1 MWPLSRI
8 RDRPQSFRQNAV
20 PETLGWLRGTVA
32 APHRRVGNLPAETTS
47 LVGRRDE
54 LAQVMRLCA
63 GYRLVTLTGVGGVGK
78 SRLALRA
85 AAQMQAQF
93 PDGAWLV
100 QLSALQHGALLGH
113 AISEALGLADQ
124 TFRPM
129 GEVLTDYLAERR
141 LLLVLDTC
149 EHLVEECAE
158 TTEMLLEAA
167 AGLRILATSR
177 QSLDVPGEQVLIV
190 GPLPVPAP
198 ATAMGGRDDAV
209 ALFCE
214 RAAEVAD
221 FALTEDN
228 RGEVA
233 RLCRRLDGIP
243 LAVELAAVRLRELSV
258 DQLAQRLDDRFAV
271 LGTAEDQATQARH
284 QTLRTAIGW
293 SHELC
298 EPPERLLWAR
308 LSVFV
313 GEFDADAAEQVC
325 GDAQLPD
332 VAVVGVL
339 LGLVDKSI
347 VLRRQTPAGVRYR
360 LLDTI
365 REYGAEWLHAL
376 GEEQAIKRRHRDHY
390 LALARQGD
398 AQWLGPDQ
406 VSWYERMTGAH
417 DNLRAALEFCLA
429 RPDGQTALELAGAL
443 WFFWYG
449 CGFAK
454 EGRHYLEQAL
464 ALEPEPSPA
473 RTKALWTCGVLA
485 ASQGDAVATEALSA
499 ELVAAR
505 HQDGRR
511 HDDAAALELTLTMF
525 TALLQGD
532 LTKVA
537 SMSDSALSM
546 LRRNGDFSF
555 PTILALLVRTHAHI
569 LSGEVDDGIR
579 LLEELRTRCDQHG
592 ERWIRAYGD
601 SFRAHAELGRGR
613 LDAAQTYGR
622 AALEVKHR
630 LHDRMGIAL
639 VVDALAW
646 AAGAAGQ
653 GERAAR
659 LLGLAHQVWDTHGPQ
674 QAGIPQFVA
683 ARQACERQAR
693 EAIGDQGYEVAF
705 RWGSEA
711 DLETGISYALSEPET
726 RPHG

>member
-1 MWPLSRI
+1 
-8 RDRPQSFRQNAV
+8 
-20 PETLGWLRGTVA
+20 VA

-47 LVGRRDE
+47 LVGRRGE
-54 LAQVMRLCA
+54 LARVRRLCA
-63 GYRLVTLTGVGGVGK
+63 RYRLVTLTGVGGVGK

-85 AAQMQAQF
+85 AAQLRAQF
-93 PDGAWLV
+93 PDGVWLV

-113 AISEALGLADQ
+113 AIAGALGLADQ
-124 TFRPM
+124 TLRSM
-129 GEVLTDYLAERR
+129 GEVLTDYLAGRR

-158 TTEMLLEAA
+158 TAEMLLEAA
-167 AGLRILATSR
+167 VGLRILATSR
-177 QSLDVPGEQVLIV
+177 QSLDVPGERVLVV
-190 GPLPVPAP
+190 GPLPVPEP
-198 ATAMGGRDDAV
+198 ATTMGGHDDAV
-209 ALFCE
+209 ALFCD
-214 RAAEVAD
+214 RAAEVVPG
-221 FALTEDN
+221 FALTRHN
-228 RGEVA
+228 RAEVA

-258 DQLAQRLDDRFAV
+258 DQLAQRLDDRFAL
-271 LGTAEDQATQARH
+271 LGTAEDQAALARH

-308 LSVFV
+308 LSVFA

-325 GDAQLPD
+325 AGPQLPD
-332 VAVVGVL
+332 VAVFGVL
-339 LGLVDKSI
+339 FGLVDKSI
-347 VLRRQTPAGVRYR
+347 VLQRETPDGVRYR

-365 REYGAEWLHAL
+365 REYGAGWLHAL
-376 GEEQAIKRRHRDHY
+376 GEEQEVKRRHRDHY

-406 VSWYERMTGAH
+406 VAWYERMTGAH

-429 RPDGQTALELAGAL
+429 EPDGQAALELAGAL

-464 ALEPEPSPA
+464 ALDPEPSPA
-473 RTKALWTCGVLA
+473 RTKALWTCGVVA
-485 ASQGDAVATEALSA
+485 ASQGDGAATEARAA
-499 ELVAAR
+499 ELAAAQ
-505 HQDGRR
+505 HQDGQR
-511 HDDAAALELTLTMF
+511 HDDADAAVLVLTLTMWA
-525 TALLQGD
+525 ALLRGD
-532 LTKVA
+532 LTQAA
-537 SMSDSALSM
+537 SRSDSALAM
-546 LRRNGDFSF
+546 LRRDDDFRF
-555 PTILALLVRTHAHI
+555 PTLVALLVRTHAHI
-569 LSGEVDDGIR
+569 LGGQVDHGIR

-592 ERWIRAYGD
+592 ERWMRAYGE
-601 SFRAHAELGRGR
+601 SFLAQAELRRGR
-613 LDAAQTYGR
+613 LDAAQAYGR

-630 LHDRMGIAL
+630 LHDRVGVAH

-659 LLGLAHQVWDTHGPQ
+659 LLGLAHQVWDTYGPQ

-711 DLETGISYALSEPET
+711 DLDAGISFALSEPGI
-726 RPHG
+726 RPQVSTEDGPTG

>member
-1 MWPLSRI
+1 MLL
-8 RDRPQSFRQNAV
+8 
-20 PETLGWLRGTVA
+20 PEMLGWLRGTLA

-54 LAQVMRLCA
+54 LAQVRQLCTR
-63 GYRLVTLTGVGGVGK
+63 YRLVTLTGVGGVGK

-85 AAQMQAQF
+85 AAQLRARF
-93 PDGAWLV
+93 PDGVWWV
-100 QLSALQHGALLGH
+100 QLSALRHGALLGH
-113 AISEALGLADQ
+113 AIAEALGLADQ
-124 TFRPM
+124 TLRPM

-158 TTEMLLEAA
+158 TAEMLLGAA
-167 AGLRILATSR
+167 VGLRILATSR
-177 QSLDVPGEQVLIV
+177 QSLDVPGERVLVV
-190 GPLPVPAP
+190 GPLPVPEP
-198 ATAMGGRDDAV
+198 ATTIGGRDDAV
-209 ALFCE
+209 ALFCD
-214 RAAEVAD
+214 RAAEVVPG
-221 FALTEDN
+221 FAQTGHN
-228 RGEVA
+228 RAEVA

-258 DQLAQRLDDRFAV
+258 DQLAQRLDDRFAL
-271 LGTAEDQATQARH
+271 LGTAEDQAALARH

-308 LSVFV
+308 LSVFA
-313 GEFDADAAEQVC
+313 GEFDADAAEEVC
-325 GDAQLPD
+325 ADAQLPD
-332 VAVVGVL
+332 VAVFGVL
-339 LGLVDKSI
+339 FGLVDKSI
-347 VLRRQTPAGVRYR
+347 VLRRETPAGVRYR

-365 REYGAEWLHAL
+365 REYGAGWLHAL
-376 GEEQAIKRRHRDHY
+376 GEEQEVKRRHRDHY

-406 VSWYERMTGAH
+406 VAWYERMTGAH

-429 RPDGQTALELAGAL
+429 EPDGQAALELAGAL

-454 EGRHYLEQAL
+454 EGRHYLEHAL
-464 ALEPEPSPA
+464 ALDPEPSPA
-473 RTKALWTCGVLA
+473 RTKALWTCGVVA
-485 ASQGDAVATEALSA
+485 ASQGDAAATEARAA
-499 ELVAAR
+499 ELVAAQ
-505 HQDGRR
+505 HQDGQR
-511 HDDAAALELTLTMF
+511 HDDADAAALVLTLTMF
-525 TALLQGD
+525 VALLRGD
-532 LTKVA
+532 LTQTA
-537 SMSDSALSM
+537 SRSDSALAM
-546 LRRNGDFSF
+546 LRRDGDLRF
-555 PTILALLVRTHAHI
+555 PALLALLVRTHAHI
-569 LSGEVDDGIR
+569 LSGQVDDGIL

-601 SFRAHAELGRGR
+601 SFRAQAELGRGR
-613 LDAAQTYGR
+613 LDAAQAYGR

-646 AAGAAGQ
+646 AAGAAGE

-674 QAGIPQFVA
+674 QANIPQFVA

-693 EAIGDQGYEVAF
+693 EAIGDQGFEVAF
-705 RWGSEA
+705 RWGSES
-711 DLETGISYALSEPET
+711 DLDAGISFALSESRT
-726 RPHG
+726 RPQGSTEDSPTG

>member
-1 MWPLSRI
+1 MLL
-8 RDRPQSFRQNAV
+8 
-20 PETLGWLRGTVA
+20 PEMLGWLRGTLA

-54 LAQVMRLCA
+54 LAQVRQLCTR
-63 GYRLVTLTGVGGVGK
+63 YRLVTLTGVGGVGK

-85 AAQMQAQF
+85 AAQLRARF
-93 PDGAWLV
+93 PDGVWWV
-100 QLSALQHGALLGH
+100 QLSALRHGALLGH
-113 AISEALGLADQ
+113 AIAEALGQ
-124 TFRPM
+124 
-129 GEVLTDYLAERR
+129 
-141 LLLVLDTC
+141 
-149 EHLVEECAE
+149 ECAE
-158 TTEMLLEAA
+158 TAEMLLGAA
-167 AGLRILATSR
+167 VGLRILATSR
-177 QSLDVPGEQVLIV
+177 QSLDVPGERVLVV
-190 GPLPVPAP
+190 GPLPVPEP
-198 ATAMGGRDDAV
+198 ATTVGGRDDAV
-209 ALFCE
+209 ALFCN
-214 RAAEVAD
+214 RAAEVVPG
-221 FALTEDN
+221 FAQTGHH
-228 RGEVA
+228 RAEVA

-258 DQLAQRLDDRFAV
+258 DQLAQRLDDRFAL
-271 LGTAEDQATQARH
+271 LGTAEDQAALARH

-308 LSVFV
+308 LSVFA

-325 GDAQLPD
+325 ADAQLPD
-332 VAVVGVL
+332 VAVFGVL
-339 LGLVDKSI
+339 FGLVDKSI
-347 VLRRQTPAGVRYR
+347 VLRSETPAGVRYR

-365 REYGAEWLHAL
+365 REYGAGWLHAL
-376 GEEQAIKRRHRDHY
+376 GEEQEVKRRHRDHY

-406 VSWYERMTGAH
+406 VAWYERMTGAH

-429 RPDGQTALELAGAL
+429 EPDGQAALELAGAL

-454 EGRHYLEQAL
+454 EGRHYLEHAL
-464 ALEPEPSPA
+464 ALDPEPSPA
-473 RTKALWTCGVLA
+473 RTKALWTCGVVA
-485 ASQGDAVATEALSA
+485 ASQGDAAATEARAA
-499 ELVAAR
+499 ELVAAQ
-505 HQDGRR
+505 HQDGQR
-511 HDDAAALELTLTMF
+511 HDDADAAALVLTLTMF
-525 TALLQGD
+525 VALLRGD
-532 LTKVA
+532 LTQTA
-537 SMSDSALSM
+537 SRSDSALAM
-546 LRRNGDFSF
+546 LRRDGDLGF

-569 LSGEVDDGIR
+569 LSGQVDDGIL

-601 SFRAHAELGRGR
+601 SFRAQAELGRGR
-613 LDAAQTYGR
+613 LDAAQAYGR

-646 AAGAAGQ
+646 AAGAAGE

-674 QAGIPQFVA
+674 QANIPQFVA

-693 EAIGDQGYEVAF
+693 EAIGDQGFEVAF
-705 RWGSEA
+705 RWGSES
-711 DLETGISYALSEPET
+711 DLDAGISFALSESRT
-726 RPHG
+726 RPQGSTEDSPTG